1 MSEPY
6 YEDGSV
12 CLWQGDALEVLEGLP
27 SGSVDCVVTSPPYY
41 GLRDY
46 GVDGQIGLEET
57 PEEYVSR
64 LAGVFRE
71 VGRVLRDDGTL
82 WLNLADSYAGSGKGR
97 RSDGTRGGTVGKQST
112 DRGSCAGRLNG
123 PCRSVR
129 RKSLLG
135 IPWRVAFALMDDGW
149 ILRNDIVW
157 HKRNAMPSSAVDRL
171 TVKHEDLFLLTRQ
184 EHYRFNLDAIKVPA
198 SMQSQAALSWDRGS
212 TEPDRP
218 GQTYRQH
225 RPGRGRAAVSGPAL
239 SNPGDVWD
247 IPNQPF
253 KAAHYA
259 TFPEALPSTCIK
271 AGCLSR
277 GGGGPRSVL
286 GFGNDR
292 PGRPKSRMPVCGHRH
307 QPRLPGTQPEDQA
320 GARNPGSHV
329 VSETKTLPVRPRRDQ
344 GSLSVQTLAP
354 CRGRGARLAVERLGK
369 AGKVK
374 HKEEAHEAMRPTLG
388 GEGKS

>member
-12 CLWQGDALEVLEGLP
+12 CLWLGDALEVLEGLP

-57 PEEYVSR
+57 PEGYVSR

-149 ILRNDIVW
+149 IVRNDIVW
-157 HKRNAMPSSAVDRL
+157 YKRNAMPSSAVDRL
-171 TVKHEDLFLLTRQ
+171 TVKHENLFLLTRQ
-184 EHYRFNLDAIKVPA
+184 EHYRFDLDAIKVPA
-198 SMQSQAALSWDRGS
+198 SVQSQAALSWDRGS
-212 TEPDRP
+212 AEPDRP

-225 RPGRGRAAVSGPAL
+225 RPGRGGVAVSGPAL

-253 KAAHYA
+253 RDAHYA

-277 GGGGPRSVL
+277 GGVVL
-286 GFGNDR
+286 DPFSG
-292 PGRPKSRMPVCGHRH
+292 S
-307 QPRLPGTQPEDQA
+307 GTTGLAALKA
-320 GARNPGSHV
+320 GCRYVGIDINPDYLELSL
-329 VSETKTLPVRPRRDQ
+329 KT
-344 GSLSVQTLAP
+344 
-354 CRGRGARLAVERLGK
+354 RLAQGTL
-369 AGKVK
+369 
-374 HKEEAHEAMRPTLG
+374 EAM
-388 GEGKS
+388 S

>member
-57 PEEYVSR
+57 PEGYVSR

-149 ILRNDIVW
+149 ILRSEIIW
-157 HKRNAMPSSAVDRL
+157 HASNKMPESVRDRPTRAHE
-171 TVKHEDLFLLTRQ
+171 TVFLLSRNTSYHYDAEAVRQ
-184 EHYRFNLDAIKVPA
+184 PLTDSSVRKLSQDVP
-198 SMQSQAALSWDRGS
+198 SQQGSDRV
-212 TEPDRP
+212 
-218 GQTYRQH
+218 
-225 RPGRGRAAVSGPAL
+225 PGRGNGPMKAVNSPEGR
-239 SNPGDVWD
+239 NIRDVWD
-247 IPNQPF
+247 INTTPF
-253 KAAHYA
+253 TGAHFA
-259 TFPEALPSTCIK
+259 TFPEALPSTCIM
-271 AGCLSR
+271 AGC
-277 GGGGPRSVL
+277 
-286 GFGNDR
+286 R
-292 PGRPKSRMPVCGHRH
+292 PGGVVLDPFSGSGTTGLAALKSGSRYVGI
-307 QPRLPGTQPEDQA
+307 DI
-320 GARNPGSHV
+320 NPDYLELSL
-329 VSETKTLPVRPRRDQ
+329 KT
-344 GSLSVQTLAP
+344 
-354 CRGRGARLAVERLGK
+354 RLAQRTL
-369 AGKVK
+369 
-374 HKEEAHEAMRPTLG
+374 EAVA
-388 GEGKS
+388 

>member
-12 CLWQGDALEVLEGLP
+12 CLWLGDALEVLEGLP

-57 PEEYVSR
+57 PEGYVSR

-149 ILRNDIVW
+149 IVRNDIVW

-184 EHYRFNLDAIKVPA
+184 EHYRFDLDAIKVPA
-198 SMQSQAALSWDRGS
+198 SVQSQASLSWDRDS
-212 TEPDRP
+212 DEPDRP
-218 GQTYRQH
+218 GRAYSQH
-225 RPGRGRAAVSGPAL
+225 RPGRGQDVASGPAL

-253 KAAHYA
+253 RDAHYA
-259 TFPEALPSTCIK
+259 TFPEALPSACIK
-271 AGCLSR
+271 AGC
-277 GGGGPRSVL
+277 
-286 GFGNDR
+286 R
-292 PGRPKSRMPVCGHRH
+292 PGGVVLDPFSGS
-307 QPRLPGTQPEDQA
+307 GTTGLAALKA
-320 GARNPGSHV
+320 GCRYVGIDINPDYLELSL
-329 VSETKTLPVRPRRDQ
+329 KT
-344 GSLSVQTLAP
+344 
-354 CRGRGARLAVERLGK
+354 RLAQGTL
-369 AGKVK
+369 
-374 HKEEAHEAMRPTLG
+374 EAVA
-388 GEGKS
+388 